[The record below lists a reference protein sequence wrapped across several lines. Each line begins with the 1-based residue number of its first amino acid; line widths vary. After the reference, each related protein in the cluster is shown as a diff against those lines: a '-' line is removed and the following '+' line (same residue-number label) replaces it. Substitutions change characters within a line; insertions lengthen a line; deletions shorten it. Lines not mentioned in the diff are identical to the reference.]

1 MGGWDRSQIS
11 GPNLPSRLGRLV
23 SAAPQCDAYKC
34 FNINYK
40 DTGLWGV
47 QFLSHVMSLD
57 DMSNNIFDD
66 LMYLCTL
73 ITEEEVARAKRFYK
87 AKYLSVMQSSAKNCH
102 DVGRLVILLIKN
114 NC

>member
-1 MGGWDRSQIS
+1 
-11 GPNLPSRLGRLV
+11 
-23 SAAPQCDAYKC
+23 
-34 FNINYK
+34 
-40 DTGLWGV
+40 
-47 QFLSHVMSLD
+47 MSLD